1 MAERARK
8 AFLECENDGL
18 SFKEA
23 LVVVATVSRV
33 KRDLVELLLGLGV
46 LALGIALLIFT
57 FSQAL
62 ALAQNPGAFLQGQ
75 MPQSTQGQAPTASF
89 SWNSNGLSVN
99 VNDSSQAGS
108 GNLVSWQ
115 WDFGDGQQASGQ
127 NPAQHTYGNPG
138 PYQVSLIVRNEGNR
152 ESRAFAQ
159 VDVNT
164 TGMRSGVSA
173 GDPSSALNIN
183 FDLGGILLPVAIT
196 LLTIGMFFAMAIVG
210 GMITKAGWNLVKPK
224 PETIRVRLKPKDL
237 TQAIEPDTGTMAPPA
252 PPPPQA

>member
-1 MAERARK
+1 MATA
-8 AFLECENDGL
+8 
-18 SFKEA
+18 
-23 LVVVATVSRV
+23 VSPL

-46 LALGIALLIFT
+46 LALGIALLLFT

-62 ALAQNPGAFLQGQ
+62 ALAQNPGDFLEGQ
-75 MPQSTQGQAPTASF
+75 IPQSTQGQAPTASF
-89 SWNSNGLSVN
+89 NWNSNGLNLN
-99 VNDSSQAGS
+99 VQDSSQAGS
-108 GNLVSWQ
+108 GSIGSWQ

-127 NPAQHTYGNPG
+127 SPGPHTYASPG
-138 PYQVSLIVRNEGNR
+138 PYQVSLIVRNSDNR

-164 TGMRSGVSA
+164 TGTRSGVSA
-173 GDPSSALNIN
+173 GDPSSQLNVN
-183 FDLGGILLPVAIT
+183 LDFSSILLPVGIV
-196 LLTIGMFFAMAIVG
+196 LLTVGLFFAMALAG

-237 TQAIEPDTGTMAPPA
+237 TQAFEEDAARTAQTAPPI